1 MGVERIADFG
11 LSALRQKDKHNT
23 LIATDSLERLCTRL
37 GCLHVSR
44 RQVLFGVYHCH
55 WESAGPLTNACAC
68 SGNNHIVTD
77 GETLGLLD
85 TQVPR
90 TRCNGT
96 HICGTAAIMLKI

>member
-44 RQVLFGVYHCH
+44 RQVLCGVYH
-55 WESAGPLTNACAC
+55 WETAGPLKNAFAC
-68 SGNNHIVTD
+68 FDNNTIVTD
-77 GETLGLLD
+77 GD
-85 TQVPR
+85 NAWP
-90 TRCNGT
+90 
-96 HICGTAAIMLKI
+96 A